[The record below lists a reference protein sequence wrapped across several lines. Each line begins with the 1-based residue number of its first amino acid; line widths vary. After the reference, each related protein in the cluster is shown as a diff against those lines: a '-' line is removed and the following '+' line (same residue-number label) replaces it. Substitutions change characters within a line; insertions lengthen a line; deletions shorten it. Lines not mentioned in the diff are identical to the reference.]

1 MFSYQDLRKKILP
14 LFCQETIAIDRVS
27 YAFKTGFNW
36 RRTRKRTNRQRSSQE
51 KRERGKGRAKEMT
64 ENSKKQCR
72 EVDLARAR
80 ERLEKREKTIPSNA
94 VKQIERGP
102 EKRNKITKKLMRWA
116 NEKISPVRFW
126 SLLQEVSAWKIDH
139 EVNCQIAE
147 SISSL

>member
-1 MFSYQDLRKKILP
+1 MFSWCEWGI
-14 LFCQETIAIDRVS
+14 S

-36 RRTRKRTNRQRSSQE
+36 KRTNRQRSSQE

-80 ERLEKREKTIPSNA
+80 ERLEKREEIMPSNA

-102 EKRNKITKKLMRWA
+102 EKRNKITKKLRRWA

-126 SLLQEVSAWKIDH
+126 PLLQEVSCLTKLRKA
-139 EVNCQIAE
+139 
-147 SISSL
+147 SLRCRKFRSLLYRNFQVALARRRYLE